1 MHGSM
6 PADKCVSL
14 TDSKLNEFG
23 LSLAAD
29 IVCIV
34 TDGASIMVK
43 VGTLTQTEQQ
53 LCYAHAVQLA
63 VLVVLYRRHERVMQE
78 VSAPLESDV
87 TEYEDNSD
95 GEDADKVADQRME
108 VVDDDYDVLTEM
120 STEYQDV
127 VQKVR
132 KVVKLF
138 KRSPTKNDAQLQPYV
153 KQELGKELS
162 LILDCRTRWN
172 SLVDMLS
179 RFLQVRG
186 PIQKALIDLGRAT
199 MINDSD
205 FSVIQEMVSCLYCV
219 PCQNDMAICLIPGA
233 RDSRE

>member
-1 MHGSM
+1 M
-6 PADKCVSL
+6 VS
-14 TDSKLNEFG
+14 S
-23 LSLAAD
+23 SSRAS
-29 IVCIV
+29 
-34 TDGASIMVK
+34 DGAERHGESESE
-43 VGTLTQTEQQ
+43 TQTEQQ
-53 LCYAHAVQLA
+53 LCYAHGVQLA
-63 VLVVLYRRHERVMQE
+63 VLDVLYRRHERVMQE
-78 VSAPLESDV
+78 VSVPLESDA
-87 TEYEDNSD
+87 TEYKDYSD
-95 GEDADKVADQRME
+95 GEDADEVADQRME
-108 VVDDDYDVLTEM
+108 VVDDDYDVLIEM